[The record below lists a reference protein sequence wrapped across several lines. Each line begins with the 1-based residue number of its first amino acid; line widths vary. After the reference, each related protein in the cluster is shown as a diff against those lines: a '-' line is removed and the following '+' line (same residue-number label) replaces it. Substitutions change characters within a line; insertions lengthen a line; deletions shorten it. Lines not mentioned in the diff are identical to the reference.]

1 MDQGEVAGLAANS
14 KSVYQE
20 RPRVVNFIFK
30 PCLIEIVTVGAYAK
44 VSAIDSAT
52 GTEVFI
58 TGPANADRATLEAAA
73 IQKLELVLKKP
84 AGKS

>member
-1 MDQGEVAGLAANS
+1 M
-14 KSVYQE
+14 
-20 RPRVVNFIFK
+20 
-30 PCLIEIVTVGAYAK
+30 EIVTVGASAK

-52 GTEVFI
+52 GTEVSV

-73 IQKLELVLKKP
+73 IQKLDFVLKKR